1 MQLNIKMIVLF
12 TLLAFL
18 RLFTF
23 LEGAN
28 VGQSSFNT

>member
-1 MQLNIKMIVLF
+1 MQLNIKMIVLLS
-12 TLLAFL
+12 LLAFL

-28 VGQSSFNT
+28 IG